1 MLVLTKIHSL
11 LRFPCVAG
19 IVQTHI
25 WPFATSWTA
34 THQAPLSST
43 VSQGLFKFMS
53 IESMMLSNHLIF
65 YCSLLFSSSIST
77 GIRVFPNELALLIR
91 WPKYWSFSFSR
102 SSCNECS
109 GLISFRTDK
118 FDLLSVQ
125 SLWLNFIFPLRV
137 YEPVMELGLGKGPS
151 LITSWVSLC
160 SLLNWA
166 AETSSFP
173 TLNQRRMTQMW
184 REIIKLF
191 LENEQPWAHLRS
203 TVNNMKFEVNIIVS
217 LKWVC
222 TKFNSVFYPI
232 AFLYFLVIM
241 RTGQIV
247 LLKVEI

>member
-109 GLISFRTDK
+109 GLISFRTDW
-118 FDLLSVQ
+118 FGLLAGFLAVFTWCPLSVPG
-125 SLWLNFIFPLRV
+125 SYPEYHITCRYHVSAGFALLWPFLRLFLFLMTSNV
-137 YEPVMELGLGKGPS
+137 LRNSCQMFGHLSDAFFVIRLGLYALGG
-151 LITSWVSLC
+151 
-160 SLLNWA
+160 
-166 AETSSFP
+166 
-173 TLNQRRMTQMW
+173 
-184 REIIKLF
+184 
-191 LENEQPWAHLRS
+191 RS
-203 TVNNMKFEVNIIVS
+203 
-217 LKWVC
+217 
-222 TKFNSVFYPI
+222 
-232 AFLYFLVIM
+232 
-241 RTGQIV
+241 
-247 LLKVEI
+247 

>member
-1 MLVLTKIHSL
+1 
-11 LRFPCVAG
+11 
-19 IVQTHI
+19 
-25 WPFATSWTA
+25 
-34 THQAPLSST
+34 
-43 VSQGLFKFMS
+43 MS
-53 IESMMLSNHLIF
+53 IESEIPSNHLVLCRPLHLPPSIF
-65 YCSLLFSSSIST
+65 PS
-77 GIRVFPNELALLIR
+77 IRVFFNESALCIT
-91 WPKYWSFSFSR
+91 WPKYWSFNFSI
-102 SSCNECS
+102 SPSNECS

>member
-91 WPKYWSFSFSR
+91 WPKYWSFSLSI
-102 SSCNECS
+102 SPSNEYS
-109 GLISFRTDK
+109 GLISFRGTGWIS
-118 FDLLSVQ
+118 LQ
-125 SLWLNFIFPLRV
+125 SK
-137 YEPVMELGLGKGPS
+137 GLK
-151 LITSWVSLC
+151 
-160 SLLNWA
+160 SLLQNY
-166 AETSSFP
+166 SSKASI
-173 TLNQRRMTQMW
+173 LQCSAIC
-184 REIIKLF
+184 IIQLSRPYWL
-191 LENEQPWAHLRS
+191 LE
-203 TVNNMKFEVNIIVS
+203 
-217 LKWVC
+217 
-222 TKFNSVFYPI
+222 
-232 AFLYFLVIM
+232 
-241 RTGQIV
+241 
-247 LLKVEI
+247 